1 MLRDD
6 EELLLL
12 IHGSGEGPSA
22 WPARVQT
29 ALAGRG
35 SWDSRRIVRIDWAS
49 AAADRIVAPRRGE
62 QIGAELARY
71 LLRSFSAPGAI
82 TVVSHSAG
90 AFLAHGFACE
100 LRRQEGDPVRG
111 RAAGRG
117 RDWTEPVLTQLFLDP
132 FLARSP
138 LRWRYGIRRFGTCA
152 DRAFAWVN
160 TGDPVPFTSGFPRH
174 AGREDLRTLAAGLT
188 DSEAPGHWI
197 PVAAFV
203 RVTDDLEPG
212 STLGEVIGASTDQAM
227 EEFPWAMF
235 AKGPACTKAGCPSI
249 VCGRF
254 GCSGFG
260 RTVVT
265 RLDDG
270 SPLPRSRSIARSRT
284 RDGAWSRPT
293 IFSSLVGAWQFHAGS
308 AR

>member
-1 MLRDD
+1 MRVVAAVGLTVLATVLLAACATGEAGVVAPDRVKAESFLASPLPEMLRDD

-22 WPARVQT
+22 WPARVQA

-35 SWDSRRIVRIDWAS
+35 SRDSRRIVRVDWAS

-71 LLRSFSAPGAI
+71 LLRSFSPPGAI

-90 AFLAHGFACE
+90 AFVAHGFACE
-100 LRRQEGDPVRG
+100 LRRQEGGPVRARG
-111 RAAGRG
+111 AGRG
-117 RDWTEPVLTQLFLDP
+117 RDWTEPIVTQLFLDP
-132 FLARSP
+132 FLARPP

-174 AGREDLRTLAAGLT
+174 AEGRDLTGREDLRSLAAGLT

-197 PVAAFV
+197 PVAAFISMIED
-203 RVTDDLEPG
+203 TEPG
-212 STLGEVIGASTDQAM
+212 VSIGQALASGQHALSALHED
-227 EEFPWAMF
+227 
-235 AKGPACTKAGCPSI
+235 
-249 VCGRF
+249 VYLLRF
-254 GCSGFG
+254 M
-260 RTVVT
+260 
-265 RLDDG
+265 
-270 SPLPRSRSIARSRT
+270 RS
-284 RDGAWSRPT
+284 
-293 IFSSLVGAWQFHAGS
+293 F
-308 AR
+308 